1 MDAVECWYHYFL
13 DRQAYNNFAAYL
25 FLAHIGSILT
35 PSLFQPGCYPPST
48 IICCSTIPTAPD
60 GDDVLNCTNMSC
72 DIREDCIHSLSYL
85 EMPLRCIGVGSVV
98 SLSIKDLSNKSIAS
112 SLS

>member
-35 PSLFQPGCYPPST
+35 PSLFQPGCYPPSLITPFQINSSHLIPWILAQT
-48 IICCSTIPTAPD
+48 IRKKSRSLPKTLHI
-60 GDDVLNCTNMSC
+60 VQ
-72 DIREDCIHSLSYL
+72 RQSLS
-85 EMPLRCIGVGSVV
+85 
-98 SLSIKDLSNKSIAS
+98 K
-112 SLS
+112 